1 MDLGLKNKIVIVS
14 GASQGLGFASALSF
28 AREGAK
34 VAMCS
39 RKKDRIELAADKIK
53 AEVPGADVLALT
65 ADMTAALSIQQFV
78 YQVIEKWGSIH
89 VCITNTGGPP
99 SIQFMEATDEIWQQS
114 FNLTLMSAV
123 RLSRAVIPAMQQQ
136 HWGRII
142 HICSASVK
150 NPIPNL
156 LMSNAIRSAVVAMSK
171 TQSNELAS
179 DNILVNC
186 LLPGWTDT
194 ERVTEIMGA
203 KAKYQQ
209 ISVEEAYTL
218 RKNMIP
224 LKRMG
229 TPAEIADSVVFLAS
243 ERASFITGTILT
255 VDGGETRV
263 PF

>member
-1 MDLGLKNKIVIVS
+1 MDLGLKNKVIIVS
-14 GASQGLGFASALSF
+14 GSSQGLGFASALSF

-34 VAMCS
+34 VAICS
-39 RKKDRIELAADKIK
+39 RKKNSIETAADKILSK
-53 AEVPGADVLALT
+53 VPSADILAFT
-65 ADMTAALSIQQFV
+65 VDMTNALSIQQFV
-78 YQVIEKWGSIH
+78 NQVIKKWETVH
-89 VCITNTGGPP
+89 VCVTNTGGPP
-99 SIQFMEATDEIWQQS
+99 SMQFMEAGDDIWQQA

-123 RLSRAVIPAMQQQ
+123 RLSRAVIPIMQKQR
-136 HWGRII
+136 WGRII

-156 LMSNAIRSAVVAMSK
+156 LMSNSLRSAVVAMSK
-171 TQSNELAS
+171 TQSNELAAE
-179 DNILVNC
+179 NILVNC

-194 ERVTEIMGA
+194 ERVGEIMTA

-209 ISVEEAYTL
+209 ISLDEAYMQ

-229 TPAEIADSVVFLAS
+229 TPEEIADSIVFLAS
-243 ERASFITGTILT
+243 ERASFITGTNLT
-255 VDGGETRV
+255 VDGGETRI